1 MTRSSHAAR
10 IGIILLTTIGA
21 GVLASPAQA
30 ASTGVVSV
38 VKTSQV
44 KYTAGSGKANK
55 VVITRSGKTVTID
68 DKYKIKAGK
77 GCKAVKGDKTK
88 VRCKLTKNPT
98 KVLVYTGSK
107 NDKVTNKTG
116 IPSLVEGGSGN
127 DVLIGGT
134 GADILG
140 GGSGTDK
147 IYGGAGNDYLPGG
160 AGNDKIYG
168 QAGNDDLDGNAGADT
183 LYGGGGND
191 WLYGDYEVH
200 GKAGNDKLYGE
211 SGNDWLEG
219 GLGNDYLSGGTGND
233 NLDGDVNPEDTTSV
247 FGADVF
253 SGGAGTDTVSYGGR
267 GRVVADLSGSK
278 GNDGQVGEG
287 DTVRSDVE
295 NLSGGDG
302 DNIFT
307 GNNAANVLSGGE
319 GDDVFR
325 GGGGNDT
332 LAGNYGA
339 NALYGEA
346 GDDKIYSRSPVDPPH
361 TYDGDKVDGGA
372 NTAAGDLCY
381 VSPVDT
387 VTGCER
393 LG

>member
-116 IPSLVEGGSGN
+116 IAS
-127 DVLIGGT
+127 VLDGGT
-134 GADILG
+134 GADKLYGGTGNDTLFGGSSADYLG
-140 GGSGTDK
+140 GGSGHDK
-147 IYGGAGNDYLPGG
+147 L
-160 AGNDKIYG
+160 YG
-168 QAGNDDLDGNAGADT
+168 QTGDDSLAGEHGNDT
-183 LYGGGGND
+183 LYAGSGAD
-191 WLYGDYEVH
+191 RLLGDSFYYADRGH
-200 GKAGNDKLYGE
+200 DKLYGE
-211 SGNDWLEG
+211 SGNDMLEG
-219 GLGNDYLSGGTGND
+219 GYGNDRLEGGTGD
-233 NLDGDVNPEDTTSV
+233 DRLEGDVNPEDSGNEHGSDV
-247 FGADVF
+247 ILGGPGVDSADYYRGKAIVDLDG
-253 SGGAGTDTVSYGGR
+253 SAGDDGEPGERDTVG
-267 GRVVADLSGSK
+267 A
-278 GNDGQVGEG
+278 
-287 DTVRSDVE
+287 DVE

-307 GNNAANVLSGGE
+307 GNNAANVFYGGE

-325 GGGGNDT
+325 GGGGNDK
-332 LAGNYGA
+332 LYGSYGA
-339 NALYGEA
+339 NALYGGD
-346 GDDKIYSRSPVDPPH
+346 GDDEISARYAFDSPH
-361 TYDGDKVDGGA
+361 TLDGDVVDGGA
-372 NTAAGDLCY
+372 NTATGDLCH
-381 VSPVDT
+381 VSPIDV
-387 VTGCER
+387 VTNCER
-393 LG
+393 LD